1 MGIYSELHSALFAV
15 LQQILQTIIADGVK
29 ITAPQYY
36 TDKEGVLIIAQYV
49 DDTGHVQTINDIS
62 AHPLFKP
69 LGELLSRLNLTLSDM
84 GMTTKVIE
92 NEDGQQGHLTPPAA
106 DDLSEFKRAQMSAL
120 ENLASKLE
128 RGRSKTSQDP
138 VLLE

>member
-1 MGIYSELHSALFAV
+1 MRRSSS
-15 LQQILQTIIADGVK
+15 
-29 ITAPQYY
+29 
-36 TDKEGVLIIAQYV
+36 
-49 DDTGHVQTINDIS
+49 INDIS
-62 AHPLFKP
+62 VHPLFKP

-92 NEDGQQGHLTPPAA
+92 NDEGQQGHLTPPTA

-138 VLLE
+138 VLLEYNMDSGESTPVDQ